1 MQDKEARGRSVR
13 VVTHVVAAAAAVRAL
28 TFAVGVQAGAGEGL
42 ELVVVD
48 AGGEV
53 PGGDVVAAGHV

>member
-1 MQDKEARGRSVR
+1 MR

-53 PGGDVVAAGHV
+53 PGGDVVAAGDV